1 MNYFK
6 SFQEDILNL
15 NIKNFEEKALE
26 LFFLQARYNAVY
38 SDYIKYRG
46 VAISSIKNI
55 EDIPFLPIKF
65 FKDFPVVTGEMES
78 FQGYYSS
85 SGTTGTVTSKH
96 YFWSEEF
103 YLNHS
108 LNLFE
113 KEYGSIKDYHILAL
127 LPSYLERK
135 GSSLVRMAEHF
146 IKKTGS
152 EFSGFY
158 LYNHEDLI
166 RTLEVLKKDKKQVI
180 LLGVTFALLDLA
192 DGKLNIPLFDNL
204 IVMETGGM
212 KGRRREMIREEV
224 HAILKQAFGV
234 NHIHSEYGM
243 TELMSQAY
251 SKSEGKYNI
260 PFSMRV
266 MVRDI
271 NDPLT
276 YSNRK
281 QGGINIV
288 DLANFHSCAFIETQD
303 LGQID
308 RQDKLEILGRFDN
321 SEVRGCNLLVN

>member
-26 LFFLQARYNAVY
+26 LFSHQARYNTVY

-46 VAISSIKNI
+46 IAISSIKNI

-65 FKDFPVVTGEMES
+65 FKDFPVVTGEMAS
-78 FQGYYSS
+78 FQGYFSS
-85 SGTTGTVTSKH
+85 SGTTGAITSKH

-103 YLNHS
+103 YLHHS

-113 KEYGSIKDYHILAL
+113 KEYGSITDYHILAL

-135 GSSLVRMAEHF
+135 GSSLVRMAEYF
-146 IKKTGS
+146 IQKTGS

-166 RTLEVLKKDKKQVI
+166 KTMEVLKKDEKKVI

-224 HAILKQAFGV
+224 HAILKRAFGV

-271 NDPLT
+271 NDPLS

-281 QGGINIV
+281 QGGINII

-308 RQDKLEILGRFDN
+308 RQNKLEVLGRFDN
-321 SEVRGCNLLVN
+321 SEVRGCNLMVN